1 MILTETEKVKP
12 IPFIKGERIDLVV
25 PRSEW
30 AEIRI
35 RWSNNPKVRK
45 YLRGPLP
52 HTIDETKKRS
62 EYVPNGLGNW
72 IGFVIYHKAD
82 EKPIGQVGLSR
93 INWFNGWANA
103 FADIG
108 EVDYWNQNYA
118 TEAVE
123 LLLKYAFEE
132 LNLNKISGSV
142 AIKNQGS
149 WTVAEKLN
157 FTYEGMSIGQSYIDG
172 EYLNV
177 KHYCFLQKDWLE
189 RKKEKSST

>member
-1 MILTETEKVKP
+1 MILAEAEKVKP
-12 IPFIKGERIDLVV
+12 IPFLKGERIDLVV

-30 AEIRI
+30 VDVRA
-35 RWSNNPKVRK
+35 RWVNNPKIRK

-52 HTIDETKKRS
+52 ATKDQMKQRF
-62 EYVPNGLGNW
+62 ERVREGGLAEW
-72 IGFVIYHKAD
+72 VGFVVYHKAD
-82 EKPIGQVGLSR
+82 DKPIGEVGLSR

-103 FADIG
+103 YANIG
-108 EVDYWNQNYA
+108 ETEYWNQNYA

-142 AIKNQGS
+142 ALPNQGS
-149 WTVAEKLN
+149 WSVAEKLN
-157 FTYEGMSIGQSYIDG
+157 FRFEGVSKEDSFRDG

-177 KHYCFLQKDWLE
+177 KHYCYLQKDWFN
-189 RKKEKSST
+189 RKSKKM

>member
-1 MILTETEKVKP
+1 MTETENIKP
-12 IPFIKGERIDLVV
+12 IPFIRGERIDLVV
-25 PRSEW
+25 PRLEW
-30 AEIRI
+30 VDVRV
-35 RWSNNPKVRK
+35 RWINNPKIRR

-52 HTIDETKKRS
+52 GNIDQMRKRFS
-62 EYVPNGLGNW
+62 SVREGGLGEW

-82 EKPIGQVGLSR
+82 DKPIGEVGLSR
-93 INWFNGWANA
+93 INWFNSWANA
-103 FADIG
+103 YANIG

-157 FTYEGMSIGQSYIDG
+157 FTYEGLSKEQSYIDG

-177 KHYCFLQKDWLE
+177 KHYCYLQKDWLK
-189 RKKEKSST
+189 RKK